1 MGQIIQAPI
10 LAGIIKVQ
18 HMRDTYERKNL
29 CPSDTWGT
37 GSGVYRDFSG
47 EGDLGLT
54 KIITFFSE
62 KKITPEF
69 FLVSVLFSM
78 PRLQGGGGYGV

>member
-1 MGQIIQAPI
+1 MREKIFVRRI
-10 LAGIIKVQ
+10 LGVPAG
-18 HMRDTYERKNL
+18 
-29 CPSDTWGT
+29 

-62 KKITPEF
+62 KKIT
-69 FLVSVLFSM
+69 LQNFS
-78 PRLQGGGGYGV
+78 